1 MAAELGG
8 RQMPAPVSNSVTASA
23 PASIWAERKR
33 TVAEPP
39 APRRRPGDRGSF
51 MSLSGRQGGHQLDEP
66 DEIEDPSEICA
77 ARAAISRRAMID
89 LAQQPPTLSTDRS

>member
-1 MAAELGG
+1 
-8 RQMPAPVSNSVTASA
+8 MPAPVSNSVTASA